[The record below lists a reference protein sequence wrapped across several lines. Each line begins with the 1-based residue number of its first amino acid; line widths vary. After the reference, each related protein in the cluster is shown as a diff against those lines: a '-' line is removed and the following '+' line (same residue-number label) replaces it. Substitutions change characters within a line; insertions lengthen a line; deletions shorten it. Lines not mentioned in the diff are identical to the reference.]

1 MDISAG
7 FELMHR
13 DLGNT
18 IHFSI
23 IMIQVFPPSQN
34 IMIPK
39 YNKVSHSKT
48 EKQNL
53 LSAAIKN
60 KFQDFFTDAFQS
72 YYALFQIS

>member
-23 IMIQVFPPSQN
+23 ITIQIFPPGQN
-34 IMIPK
+34 ITIPK
-39 YNKVSHSKT
+39 YNKVSYSKT
-48 EKQNL
+48 EKQNF